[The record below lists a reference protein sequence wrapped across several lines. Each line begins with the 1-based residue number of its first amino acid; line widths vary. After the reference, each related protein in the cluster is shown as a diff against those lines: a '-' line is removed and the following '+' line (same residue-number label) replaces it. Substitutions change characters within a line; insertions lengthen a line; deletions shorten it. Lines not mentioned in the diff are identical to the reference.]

1 MTESADAGQ
10 SPAERLRDLE
20 AMLNAILDYEI
31 IKLDPDGN
39 VVSWSPGAEA
49 VSGYRAD
56 EVIGRSMAIF
66 QTKKDVASGTVEREL
81 QIARESGRYEFEGL
95 RVRKGGQTYWAS
107 VVVAPITDDSG
118 RVTGFVKVA
127 RDVSERRRAEAMF
140 RDLLESAPDATVIVG
155 ADGRIRR
162 INRQTEEMFGYLRDE
177 LVGREVEVLV
187 PPRFRPSHSDFREGF
202 FRAARVRPMGAGLEL
217 FAVRRDGTEFP
228 VEISL
233 SPLETDEGRVVTA
246 AIRDVTERRAAE
258 EDLAAA
264 RATQEVFAERDRI
277 AADLHDLVIQRLFA
291 SGMALQS
298 ALNLSEP
305 DSDVASRVERVV
317 EDLDETIAEIRST
330 IYALSDRN
338 RPGESAGLRTQI
350 VEVVSRA
357 RDTLGFLPRL
367 RFVGPIDSTVP
378 AEVADNLLAV
388 LQEALSNAARHAEA
402 SSVEV
407 AVRGGE
413 QVGVLVVDNGRGIG
427 EPARRSGLE
436 NMAVRAERLGGSFK
450 IGPNEGGGT
459 RLEWLVP
466 VGPGDI

>member
-1 MTESADAGQ
+1 MTGSKGEQ

-20 AMLNAILDYEI
+20 AMLDAILDYEI
-31 IKLDPDGN
+31 IKLDPDGK

-49 VSGYRAD
+49 VTGYRAD
-56 EVIGRSMAIF
+56 EVIGRSMAMF
-66 QTKKDVASGTVEREL
+66 QTAEDIATGAADREL
-81 QIARESGRYEFEGL
+81 QTARERGRYEFEGL
-95 RVRKGGQTYWAS
+95 RVRKGGETYWAS

-118 RVTGFVKVA
+118 GVTGFVKVA
-127 RDVSERRRAEAMF
+127 RDVTERRRAEAMF

-162 INRQTEEMFGYLRDE
+162 INRQAEEMLGYRRDE

-187 PPRFRPSHSDFREGF
+187 PERFRPRHSDFREGF
-202 FRAARVRPMGAGLEL
+202 FRAAEVRPMGAGLEL

-246 AIRDVTERRAAE
+246 AIRDVTERRAAQ

-264 RATQEVFAERDRI
+264 RATQEVYADRDRI

-305 DSDVASRVERVV
+305 RTEAASRMERVID
-317 EDLDETIAEIRST
+317 DLDETIAEIRTT
-330 IYALSDRN
+330 IYALNERN
-338 RPGESAGLRTQI
+338 RPGQSAGLRSQI
-350 VEVVSRA
+350 VDVVSRA

-367 RFVGPIDSTVP
+367 RFVGPIDSTAP

-388 LQEALSNAARHAEA
+388 LQEALSNAARHAGA

-407 AVRGGE
+407 VVRGGD
-413 QVGVLVVDNGRGIG
+413 QLGVSVVDNGRGIG

-436 NMAVRAERLGGSFK
+436 NMAARAERLGGTFS

-459 RLEWLVP
+459 RLDWLVP
-466 VGPGDI
+466 VGPAPI